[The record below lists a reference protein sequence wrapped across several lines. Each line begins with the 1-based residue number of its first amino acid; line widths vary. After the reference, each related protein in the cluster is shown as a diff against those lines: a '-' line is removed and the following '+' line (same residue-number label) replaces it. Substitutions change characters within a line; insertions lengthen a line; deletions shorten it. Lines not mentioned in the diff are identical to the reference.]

1 MSLSGKNPERSEGSP
16 SLTGHEVLFF
26 MSVLLYF
33 PFKIFHSYL
42 FLRVRKIDFTKYPLP
57 RIRHHA
63 NPVLYFPLKQH
74 KGSNFI
80 YPPVFD
86 SLNWKEFFADGKP
99 PVMLDIGCG
108 LGRFLIET
116 SLEEPGKNILGF
128 EVRQSAVEW
137 IDGVIS
143 GEVLPNVKALWYS
156 AVNGLPFIETG
167 TIEKVFYFFPDPWV
181 KKKHYKR
188 RAFSVEMLAE
198 IYRVLSKDGKLYLMT
213 DVPEVDEFQQ
223 KVLSEFGKFSFK
235 YYEKSEWDL
244 NIMTNHEEFCT
255 RKNIPFI
262 RMVCGK
268 K

>member
-1 MSLSGKNPERSEGSP
+1 MK
-16 SLTGHEVLFF
+16 
-26 MSVLLYF
+26 
-33 PFKIFHSYL
+33 
-42 FLRVRKIDFTKYPLP
+42 KIDYTKYPLP

-86 SLNWKEFFADGKP
+86 SLNWSDIFTDGKP
-99 PVMLDIGCG
+99 PALIDIGCG

-116 SLEEPGKNILGF
+116 SLHQPEKNILGF

-137 IDGVIS
+137 IEGVIT
-143 GEVLPNVKALWYS
+143 GEGLPNVKALWYS

-167 TIEKVFYFFPDPWV
+167 SIEKVFYFFPDPWV

-188 RAFSVEMLAE
+188 RAFSAEMLAE
-198 IYRVLSKDGKLYLMT
+198 IYRVLHPQGKLYLMT
-213 DVPEVDEFQQ
+213 DVPEVDQYQQ
-223 KVLSEFGKFSFK
+223 EVLKESGNFSCQYTDSK
-235 YYEKSEWDL
+235 EWDL
-244 NIMTNHEEFCT
+244 EIRTNHEEFCT

-262 RMVCGK
+262 RMVCTK